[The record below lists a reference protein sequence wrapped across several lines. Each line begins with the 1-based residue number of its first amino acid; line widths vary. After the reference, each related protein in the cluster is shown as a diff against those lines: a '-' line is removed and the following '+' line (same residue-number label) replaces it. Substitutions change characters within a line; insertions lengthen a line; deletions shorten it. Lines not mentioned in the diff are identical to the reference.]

1 MSMPEG
7 ELRKALAGGL
17 NLVAK
22 RLKSFVVNGYKF
34 QTVHCERYRKAQNSG
49 VMVDADGQ
57 AFYGRLTDIYELD
70 YYGSYKVVMFRCD

>member
-1 MSMPEG
+1 MSTPEG

-17 NLVAK
+17 NPAAK

-34 QTVHCERYRKAQNSG
+34 ETLHRERYRKAQNSG

-57 AFYGRLTDIYELD
+57 A
-70 YYGSYKVVMFRCD
+70 YYG